1 MVEGEWQGATDAD
14 GIDDVVVAVSV
25 CVCVCSP
32 VCCHHHLVLC
42 RTVIKEVKNLDPKSA
57 GK

>member
-1 MVEGEWQGATDAD
+1 MGRVARGVARGTDAD
-14 GIDDVVVAVSV
+14 GIDDVVVA
-25 CVCVCSP
+25 VCSP